1 MSSSNNSNRKDDG
14 SIITVDEFKSKVN
27 QGKCFA
33 GLAFSALLKADQEL
47 KENGEIS
54 SSTRNMLFMIQFNCL
69 ATSRALGLA
78 AGDVELNS
86 TGSSSVAKVL
96 SNLAYQLDQYVQQIK
111 IFLKANNMGH
121 VPQEFSALL
130 TAMASPTKEPGSPPS
145 SIPMSVKRKRASK
158 GIAGPALKRA
168 DDGDFTKS
176 IQVYDSDGLTDDDDN
191 NDDAT
196 VTTNNTSTV
205 STLTDSL
212 KKSKKERPKLYCIC
226 GTEVA
231 EYQLANHLG
240 GSGLTSRRTG
250 PNKYP
255 IFVHS
260 HNLMMLSFEKEE
272 GSFSNLEQTCLIHIK
287 TLVSRVVTNNKERNI
302 LVDKTVFLVKA
313 GKIEGNHMINLIH
326 RFLPEHWDTFYSI
339 LPPDSA
345 AAKYAASL
353 PQIAAFSSP
362 SLDTKPAAA
371 AATSSNAADGPPS
384 PSRVT
389 DAIPEADECKLKSL
403 PPANDGKPAPLKSA
417 TSSSSGTAADKS
429 IEDLQPPGEEEL
441 IPIESAISPSHTG
454 TRHASTVVAAPN
466 TPVGQ
471 THNTVFN
478 TSGPTV
484 DAPRASHAQR
494 RTSTTSA
501 SMPSTNGNVAS
512 STVSNNNN
520 DLSAEPRSSTMP
532 VDAKNDSSGGITY
545 DWTELHA
552 ELKSLAE
559 LRESVSKIQNVSLL
573 SKIDKRIKIL
583 ENELFPDL

>member
-1 MSSSNNSNRKDDG
+1 
-14 SIITVDEFKSKVN
+14 
-27 QGKCFA
+27 
-33 GLAFSALLKADQEL
+33 
-47 KENGEIS
+47 
-54 SSTRNMLFMIQFNCL
+54 
-69 ATSRALGLA
+69 
-78 AGDVELNS
+78 
-86 TGSSSVAKVL
+86 
-96 SNLAYQLDQYVQQIK
+96 
-111 IFLKANNMGH
+111 MGH
-121 VPQEFSALL
+121 IPQEFSALL
-130 TAMASPTKEPGSPPS
+130 TAMASPTKEPGSPPP
-145 SIPMSVKRKRASK
+145 SIAMSVKRKRASN

-176 IQVYDSDGLTDDDDN
+176 IQVYDSDGQTDEDDN

-205 STLTDSL
+205 STLTDSF

-260 HNLMMLSFEKEE
+260 HKLMMLSFEKGE
-272 GSFSNLEQTCLIHIK
+272 GSFSDLEQTCLIRIK
-287 TLVSRVVTNNKERNI
+287 KLVSRVVTNEKERGI
-302 LVDKTVFLVKA
+302 LIDKTVFLVKA

-326 RFLPEHWDTFYSI
+326 RFLPEHWDTFHSI

-353 PQIAAFSSP
+353 PQIATSSP
-362 SLDTKPAAA
+362 SLDIKPSAAE
-371 AATSSNAADGPPS
+371 ATSPNATDGPPS
-384 PSRVT
+384 PLRST
-389 DAIPEADECKLKSL
+389 DVIPEADDESESKSL
-403 PPANDGKPAPLKSA
+403 PSANNGKPPSLKSA
-417 TSSSSGTAADKS
+417 ITSPSSGTVADKS

-441 IPIESAISPSHTG
+441 IPFESATSPATPG
-454 TRHASTVVAAPN
+454 TRHASTAVAAPN
-466 TPVGQ
+466 TPIGQ
-471 THNTVFN
+471 THNAIFN
-478 TSGPTV
+478 ISGPTV

-494 RTSTTSA
+494 RTSTTSV

-512 STVSNNNN
+512 STASNNNN

-573 SKIDKRIKIL
+573 AKIDKRIKIL